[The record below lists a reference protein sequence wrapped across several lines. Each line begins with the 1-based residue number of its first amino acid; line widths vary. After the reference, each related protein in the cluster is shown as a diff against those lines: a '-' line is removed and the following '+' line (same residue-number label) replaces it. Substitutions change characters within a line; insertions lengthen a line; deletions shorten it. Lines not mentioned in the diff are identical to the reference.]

1 MDVIATVRDDRT
13 RSATRLALSQL
24 HSSLQS
30 LGGEAER
37 SLVRRQLAVACA
49 VYPLRGRLTSAYR
62 RPHALSAAV
71 DKRSIAGRV
80 EGTQGMLRPCKRLRN
95 LRRR

>member
-1 MDVIATVRDDRT
+1 MYKTVSKVRTGRTKPLSGAVCMDVIATVRDDRT

-37 SLVRRQLAVACA
+37 SLVRRQL
-49 VYPLRGRLTSAYR
+49 T
-62 RPHALSAAV
+62 
-71 DKRSIAGRV
+71 
-80 EGTQGMLRPCKRLRN
+80 
-95 LRRR
+95 

>member
-30 LGGEAER
+30 LHGEAER
-37 SLVRRQLAVACA
+37 SLVRRQL
-49 VYPLRGRLTSAYR
+49 T
-62 RPHALSAAV
+62 ALSAAV
-71 DKRSIAGRV
+71 DKRSIHVAGCV
-80 EGTQGMLRPCKRLRN
+80 EGTQRMANTYNNIKDFFQH
-95 LRRR
+95 